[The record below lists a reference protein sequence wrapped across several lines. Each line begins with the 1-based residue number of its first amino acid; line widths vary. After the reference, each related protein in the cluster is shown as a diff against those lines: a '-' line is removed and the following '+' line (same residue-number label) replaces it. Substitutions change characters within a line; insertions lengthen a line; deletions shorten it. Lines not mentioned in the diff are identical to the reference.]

1 MTYLDK
7 NRALW
12 NARVA
17 AHVNSDFYDMA
28 GFRAG
33 KSSLKPPELRLLG
46 DLSGKSVLH
55 LQCHFGQDTLS
66 LARMGAEVTGL
77 DFSDE
82 AIRTARAL
90 AEELQLPASFVCGDL
105 YDAPALLQR
114 QYDVVF
120 TSYGVIGWLPDLNR
134 WAEVVASCLKPGG
147 RFVFAE
153 FHPVVWMLDDELE
166 FMRYSYFN
174 VGPII
179 ETEQATYADKSAE
192 IGLESVSWNHGLAEV
207 IGSLLKAGLVLRSLE
222 ELDHSPYDIFPGMIE
237 TAPGQWQVEK
247 LKGILPL
254 VYTLEAEKP

>member
-1 MTYLDK
+1 AAGALPAADDLRRAEAARGDARQGAVERHRQREGSRRNEDRLTSSSRRPSDSMTYLDK

-166 FMRYSYFN
+166 F
-174 VGPII
+174 
-179 ETEQATYADKSAE
+179 
-192 IGLESVSWNHGLAEV
+192 
-207 IGSLLKAGLVLRSLE
+207 
-222 ELDHSPYDIFPGMIE
+222 
-237 TAPGQWQVEK
+237 
-247 LKGILPL
+247 
-254 VYTLEAEKP
+254 